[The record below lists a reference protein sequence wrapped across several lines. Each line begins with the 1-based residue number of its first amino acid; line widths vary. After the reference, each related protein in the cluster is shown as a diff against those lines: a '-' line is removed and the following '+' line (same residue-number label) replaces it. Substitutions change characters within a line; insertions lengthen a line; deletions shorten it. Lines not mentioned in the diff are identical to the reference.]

1 MISLTFVMLVNVIP
15 LWFIFISY
23 FYNFYTALNLS
34 FKAWKVWLVAGIF
47 CLSDFAWIY
56 LFGSFELEKISFIL
70 IILLI
75 VSPIIWKKSEE
86 SFFKVVSICLLL
98 TGLHLSFTILS
109 DVVSTQVVAMTGIGM
124 EGYTKS
130 SLLFVSIITYLV
142 QLIMCLL
149 LNLFLRSNRGRR
161 TVKHLFQTPGV
172 SWLTFI
178 SAILMTV
185 ILIGYFFNY
194 YNFLLGKT
202 GLAFFLLAVYVFFGL
217 VFGLSLGILSYIR
230 LYQDKLKAAE
240 ALLIQQQSYNRVL
253 EDIQQDVRHFQH
265 DYKNILSSFY
275 LQLKEG
281 RVEEAQVLLEEKF
294 LSFDQNVSYN
304 IKQMSFLNNIKPM
317 EIKSL
322 LLTKMLQMEQK
333 NIKFQVEVMD
343 SISEFHI
350 ETEDLVRCLGILLD
364 NAMEEET
371 LTEEKTVHFVAY
383 QDDSTVTIM
392 IKNHLQEEKKIAE
405 ITQEGY
411 STKGDNR
418 GIGLSSYQKILT
430 KYPNVLNKT
439 VVSDNQFQQVLKM
452 QIS

>member
-1 MISLTFVMLVNVIP
+1 MENGRRLENIFFFSVIVLIVCP
-15 LWFIFISY
+15 ILWKAS
-23 FYNFYTALNLS
+23 NLS
-34 FKAWKVWLVAGIF
+34 FIRVM
-47 CLSDFAWIY
+47 
-56 LFGSFELEKISFIL
+56 
-70 IILLI
+70 
-75 VSPIIWKKSEE
+75 
-86 SFFKVVSICLLL
+86 SICLLL
-98 TGLHLSFTILS
+98 TGLQIPITVIANIISNAVTNLTNTSDLASASTLQLSIVLLSNYVFQVILS
-109 DVVSTQVVAMTGIGM
+109 
-124 EGYTKS
+124 
-130 SLLFVSIITYLV
+130 
-142 QLIMCLL
+142 LL
-149 LNLFLRSNRGRR
+149 LNLFLRSSRGQR
-161 TVKHLFQTPGV
+161 TIAHLFQTERI
-172 SWLTFI
+172 SRLTFGYSI
-178 SAILMTV
+178 VLASVMVVYVDIFYEIVVTEYLSIV
-185 ILIGYFFNY
+185 IL
-194 YNFLLGKT
+194 LGI
-202 GLAFFLLAVYVFFGL
+202 YVVFGL
-217 VFGLSLGILSYIR
+217 IFGLSLAISSYIR

-240 ALLIQQQSYNRVL
+240 AMLIQQQSYNRVL
-253 EDIQQDVRHFQH
+253 EDIQQDIRHFQH

-281 RVEEAQVLLEEKF
+281 RVEEAQALLEEKF

-304 IKQMSFLNNIKPM
+304 IKQMHFLNNIQQM

-383 QDDSTVTIM
+383 RDDSTVTIM
-392 IKNHLQEEKKIAE
+392 IKNHLQEEKQVAE

-418 GIGLSSYQKILT
+418 GIGLSSYQKILN

>member
-1 MISLTFVMLVNVIP
+1 MENGRRLENIFFFSVIVLIVCP
-15 LWFIFISY
+15 ILWKAS
-23 FYNFYTALNLS
+23 NLS
-34 FKAWKVWLVAGIF
+34 FIRVMSV
-47 CLSDFAWIY
+47 
-56 LFGSFELEKISFIL
+56 
-70 IILLI
+70 
-75 VSPIIWKKSEE
+75 
-86 SFFKVVSICLLL
+86 CLLL
-98 TGLHLSFTILS
+98 TGLQIPITVIANIISNAVTNLTNISDLASTSTLQLSIVLLSNYVFQVILS
-109 DVVSTQVVAMTGIGM
+109 
-124 EGYTKS
+124 
-130 SLLFVSIITYLV
+130 
-142 QLIMCLL
+142 LL
-149 LNLFLRSNRGRR
+149 LNLFLRSSRGQRAIA
-161 TVKHLFQTPGV
+161 HLFQTERM
-172 SWLTFI
+172 SRLTFGYSI
-178 SAILMTV
+178 VLVSVMVVYVDILYEIVVTEYLSIV
-185 ILIGYFFNY
+185 IL
-194 YNFLLGKT
+194 LGI
-202 GLAFFLLAVYVFFGL
+202 YVVFGL
-217 VFGLSLGILSYIR
+217 IFGLSLAISSYIR
-230 LYQDKLKAAE
+230 LYRDKLKAAE
-240 ALLIQQQSYNRVL
+240 TMLIQQQSYNRVL

-281 RVEEAQVLLEEKF
+281 RVEEAQALLEEKF

-304 IKQMSFLNNIKPM
+304 IKQMHFLNNIQQM

-343 SISEFHI
+343 LISEFHI

-383 QDDSTVTIM
+383 RDDSTVTIM

-418 GIGLSSYQKILT
+418 GIGLSSYQKILN

>member
-1 MISLTFVMLVNVIP
+1 MISETFSFFANYIP
-15 LWFIFISY
+15 LWIIFVSY
-23 FYNFYTALNLS
+23 FYNFYTALKIKA
-34 FKAWKVWLVAGIF
+34 KAWKIWLAANVF
-47 CLSDFAWIY
+47 CLINLAWVF
-56 LFGSFELEKISFIL
+56 LLGNFKLEKICFIL
-70 IILLI
+70 IILFI
-75 VSPIIWKKSEE
+75 VSPTIWRKSEQ
-86 SFFKVVSICLLL
+86 SFFKVVSTCLLL
-98 TGLHLSFTILS
+98 TGIHLSFTILS
-109 DVVSTQVVAMTGIGM
+109 DVVATQIMAITDIGI
-124 EGYTKS
+124 EGITKGAY
-130 SLLFVSIITYLV
+130 LFVTISAYLV
-142 QLIMCLL
+142 QLVMCLL

-161 TVKHLFQTPGV
+161 TVNHLFQTPGV
-172 SWLTFI
+172 SGLTFI
-178 SAILMTV
+178 SAILMTG

-194 YNFLLGKT
+194 YDLFLRKT
-202 GLAFFLLAVYVFFGL
+202 GLIFFLLAVYIFFG
-217 VFGLSLGILSYIR
+217 VIFGLSLAILSYIR

-253 EDIQQDVRHFQH
+253 EEIQQDIRHFQH

-281 RVEEAQVLLEEKF
+281 KVEEAQALLEEKF
-294 LSFDQNVSYN
+294 LSFDRNVSYN

-333 NIKFQVEVMD
+333 NIKFQVEVVD
-343 SISEFHI
+343 SISDFHI

-364 NAMEEET
+364 NAMEEES
-371 LTEEKTVHFVAY
+371 LTDEKTVHFVAY
-383 QDDSTVTIM
+383 REESTVTIM

-405 ITQEGY
+405 ITQDGY

-418 GIGLSSYQKILT
+418 GIGLSSYQKILN

-452 QIS
+452 QVS

>member
-1 MISLTFVMLVNVIP
+1 MENGRRLENIFFFSVIVLIVCP
-15 LWFIFISY
+15 ILWKAS
-23 FYNFYTALNLS
+23 NLS
-34 FKAWKVWLVAGIF
+34 FIRVMSV
-47 CLSDFAWIY
+47 
-56 LFGSFELEKISFIL
+56 
-70 IILLI
+70 
-75 VSPIIWKKSEE
+75 
-86 SFFKVVSICLLL
+86 CLLL
-98 TGLHLSFTILS
+98 TGLQIPITVIANIISNAVTNLTNTSDLASASTLQLSIVLLSNYVFQVILS
-109 DVVSTQVVAMTGIGM
+109 
-124 EGYTKS
+124 
-130 SLLFVSIITYLV
+130 
-142 QLIMCLL
+142 LL
-149 LNLFLRSNRGRR
+149 LNLFLRSGRGQR
-161 TVKHLFQTPGV
+161 TITHLFQTKRMSG
-172 SWLTFI
+172 LTFGYSI
-178 SAILMTV
+178 VLASVMVVYVDILYEIVVTEYLSIV
-185 ILIGYFFNY
+185 T
-194 YNFLLGKT
+194 LLGI
-202 GLAFFLLAVYVFFGL
+202 YVVFGL
-217 VFGLSLGILSYIR
+217 IFGLSLAISSYIR

-240 ALLIQQQSYNRVL
+240 AMLIQQQSYNRVL
-253 EDIQQDVRHFQH
+253 EDIQQDIRHFQH

-281 RVEEAQVLLEEKF
+281 RVEEAQALLEEKF

-304 IKQMSFLNNIKPM
+304 IKQMHFLNNIQQM

-383 QDDSTVTIM
+383 RDDSTVTIM

-418 GIGLSSYQKILT
+418 GIGLSSYQKILN